1 MIREF
6 ELLPEDI
13 KEKIYSKIIYSY
25 PDELLEEIKT
35 YKYKNKFI
43 KKFNNIE
50 DIDDKVYIFYDILV
64 IYYIIKE
71 NKIPTSTNPDQLSLE
86 SFYKIEEIFSV
97 NMDDNEVLEK
107 YMIEKIKKIIKEID
121 NYYLEKILQ

>member
-50 DIDDKVYIFYDILV
+50 DFDDKVYIFYDILV
-64 IYYIIKE
+64 IFYIIKE

-86 SFYKIEEIFSV
+86 SFYKIEEIFSI

-107 YMIEKIKKIIKEID
+107 YMIEKIKKIIKKID